1 MNSSALLFCGLFTL
15 ACYLLSIS
23 MTSFLQG
30 INNSLQILVLT
41 SILISLYILS
51 PKPDISFGWWVM
63 VILIC
68 SVCICS
74 IGGLL
79 GFPDAWLT
87 CIAAASLIVAVI
99 TLLELKLGQYLHDLL
114 AARITVFTLFLC
126 CLSAPLWMSPL
137 CLLFPQTPA
146 IVDISIAVSP
156 LSYLAVLMESDY
168 LRSDWFYRNT
178 VYGGLRYHYPS
189 IYSYLQVQAILL
201 TLLYFIKKPVLNRAQ
216 ASN

>member
-1 MNSSALLFCGLFTL
+1 MNTSALLFCGLFTL

-23 MTSFLQG
+23 MTSFLHG

-41 SILISLYILS
+41 STLISLYILS

-68 SVCICS
+68 SVCVCS

-79 GFPDAWLT
+79 SSPSAWLT
-87 CIAAASLIVAVI
+87 CISAASLIITAI
-99 TLLELKLGQYLHDLL
+99 TLLEQKLGQYLHDLL
-114 AARITVFTLFLC
+114 AARVMVLTLFLC

-137 CLLFPQTPA
+137 CLLFPQTPV
-146 IVDISIAVSP
+146 IVDLSIAVSP

-178 VYGGLRYHYPS
+178 VYGGIRYQYPS
-189 IYSYLQVQAILL
+189 IYSYMQIQAIFLA
-201 TLLYFIKKPVLNRAQ
+201 LLYFIKKPDPNRAQ